1 MPDIDATNNGRAI
14 HYGQGTS
21 WDDARG
27 NTPGSEVSTVK
38 QNNAIASAKTS
49 GRGGTSWL
57 ISREFMTFDTSSIS
71 VTPSSATLKV
81 YGFNRDDGD
90 VIALK
95 SDYSSTLATSDFD
108 NIVNAATPLINTD
121 GSGAGTFA
129 STSVV
134 EYSSEIT
141 TWNLEAYNDIS
152 LNSDALSDMVS
163 LDDFKVCLI
172 NYDLDFLDIEPSGF
186 VYNGF
191 YTSSESGKEPYIDY
205 TAGTAAVADNATFF
219 GANF

>member
-1 MPDIDATNNGRAI
+1 MPNIEATNDGRAF
-14 HYGQGTS
+14 HVGAGTS
-21 WDDARG
+21 WDDVRG
-27 NTPGSEVSTVK
+27 NTPSNTVSTAREGD
-38 QNNAIASAKTS
+38 AIFSAKLA
-49 GRGGTSWL
+49 GRGGTNWFV
-57 ISREFMTFDTSSIS
+57 SRGFMTFDTSSIS

-81 YGFNRDDGD
+81 YGYDNNAGD
-90 VIALK
+90 VIVLK

-108 NIVNAATPLINTD
+108 NITNAATPLGNTD

-141 TWNLEAYNDIS
+141 TWNLEAFNDIS

-163 LDDFKVCLI
+163 LNDFKVCLI
-172 NYDLDFLDIEPSGF
+172 NYDHDFLDIEPSGA
-186 VYNGF
+186 VKNGF
-191 YTSSESGKEPYIDY
+191 YTSSDSGKEPYIDY

>member
-1 MPDIDATNNGRAI
+1 MPNIEATNDGRVL
-14 HYGQGTS
+14 HSGLGTS

-27 NTPGSEVSTVK
+27 NTPGNTVSTVK
-38 QNNAIASAKTS
+38 QGSSISSAKSS
-49 GRGGTSWL
+49 GRGGTAWYV
-57 ISREFMTFDTSSIS
+57 SRGFMTFDTSSVS

-81 YGFNRDDGD
+81 YGFDRNDGD

-108 NIVNAATPLINTD
+108 NITNAATPLGSTN

>member
-1 MPDIDATNNGRAI
+1 MPNIEATNDGSAW
-14 HYGQGTS
+14 HYGLGTS

-27 NTPGSEVSTVK
+27 NTPANGVSTLPSGT
-38 QNNAIASAKTS
+38 AIQSTKAA
-49 GRGGTSWL
+49 GRGGSSW
-57 ISREFMTFDTSSIS
+57 IVSRDFMTFDTSSVS

-81 YGFNRDDGD
+81 YGISNNSGD
-90 VIALK
+90 VIVLK

-108 NIVNAATPLINTD
+108 NITNAATPLGLTN

-141 TWNLEAYNDIS
+141 TWNVSAYNDIS

-172 NYDLDFLDIEPSGF
+172 NYDYDYLDIEPDGYF
-186 VYNGF
+186 INGVSHNF
-191 YTSSESGKEPYIDY
+191 TDQKPYIDY
-205 TAGTAAVADNATFF
+205 TAGVAATDSATFF
-219 GANF
+219 GSNF